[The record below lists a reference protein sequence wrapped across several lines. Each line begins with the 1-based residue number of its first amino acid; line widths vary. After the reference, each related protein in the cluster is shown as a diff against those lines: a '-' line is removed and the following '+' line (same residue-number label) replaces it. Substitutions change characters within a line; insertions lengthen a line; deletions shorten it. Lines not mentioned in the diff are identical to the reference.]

1 MSAWAL
7 APLFLLA
14 HAWVALAFAALNN
27 APPLHDS
34 PGEEGGSSSRGQEA
48 LAALRAQPARMQLSA
63 QLSMLLLSFALAALA
78 LSAVAAPL
86 SERYPELPLFAWQT
100 FSLLIVAAIVL
111 VLGALVPD
119 AIGSAHATLL
129 MPWVAGPY
137 RWWMRLL
144 SPLTAV
150 VLRLSRWLSAV
161 FRSSAAVS
169 AVTEAEILSLVAAG
183 QQHGTI
189 EDQEQ
194 AMISSVL
201 RLDETAVRE
210 VMVPRIDIVAVDVH
224 APLSEA
230 LALFMRSGYS
240 RLPVYEGDVDH
251 IRGLLYVK
259 DLLALLQVGQEG
271 ALIADNMR
279 QAIFVPETKRADE
292 LLEEL
297 KRAKV
302 HIAVVVDE
310 YGGTAGLVTIENV
323 IEEIV
328 GDILDEYDV
337 HEVAD
342 YERLDVD
349 EYEIDASMDLDDL
362 NQLLDVDFPTEES
375 DTLGG
380 YIYSVL
386 GRIPTATEVI
396 ETGRLRLTVLSID
409 GRRIRKV
416 HAKRKSGQQ
425 LRLSRLPS
433 APAAS
438 AEGKETK
445 DE

>member
-7 APLFLLA
+7 APVLLIA
-14 HAWVALAFAALNN
+14 HAWIALAYAALNN
-27 APPLHDS
+27 APPLHDR
-34 PGEEGGSSSRGQEA
+34 PGDEGDSSSRGQEA

-78 LSAVAAPL
+78 LSAVASPL

-111 VLGALVPD
+111 VLGTLVPD
-119 AIGSAHATLL
+119 AIGSAHAALI
-129 MPWVAGPY
+129 MPWVAGPF
-137 RWWMRLL
+137 RWWTRLL
-144 SPLTAV
+144 SPLTAAV
-150 VLRLSRWLSAV
+150 WRLSRWLSAV

-224 APLSEA
+224 APLSDA
-230 LALFMRSGYS
+230 LDIFMRSGHS

-271 ALIADNMR
+271 ASIADNMR

-297 KRAKV
+297 QRAKV

-342 YERLDVD
+342 YVRLAVD

-362 NQLLDVDFPTEES
+362 NQLLDADLPTEES

-386 GRIPTATEVI
+386 GRIPTAADVI
-396 ETGRLRLTVLSID
+396 ETEQLRFTVRSVD

-433 APAAS
+433 APAAA
-438 AEGKETK
+438 AEEKEAK

>member
-1 MSAWAL
+1 MK
-7 APLFLLA
+7 
-14 HAWVALAFAALNN
+14 
-27 APPLHDS
+27 
-34 PGEEGGSSSRGQEA
+34 
-48 LAALRAQPARMQLSA
+48 
-63 QLSMLLLSFALAALA
+63 
-78 LSAVAAPL
+78 
-86 SERYPELPLFAWQT
+86 
-100 FSLLIVAAIVL
+100 
-111 VLGALVPD
+111 
-119 AIGSAHATLL
+119 
-129 MPWVAGPY
+129 
-137 RWWMRLL
+137 
-144 SPLTAV
+144 
-150 VLRLSRWLSAV
+150 
-161 FRSSAAVS
+161 
-169 AVTEAEILSLVAAG
+169 
-183 QQHGTI
+183 
-189 EDQEQ
+189 
-194 AMISSVL
+194 
-201 RLDETAVRE
+201 TAVRE

-230 LALFMRSGYS
+230 LALFMRSGHS

-297 KRAKV
+297 QRAKV

-362 NQLLDVDFPTEES
+362 NHLLDVDFPTEES

-396 ETGRLRLTVLSID
+396 ETDRLRLTVLSID

-425 LRLSRLPS
+425 LRQSRLPS
-433 APAAS
+433 ALAAG
-438 AEGKETK
+438 AEGEEAKMNEATFSAA
-445 DE
+445 DRELVNWR